1 VFVWSVS
8 ELVKKAGTRLR
19 LMVQIAAAAV
29 SNGYISGFLN
39 GTIYQGSLKQFCVP
53 GLNCYS
59 CPGALGSC
67 PIGALQAVLG
77 SPGKHFS
84 FYVIGFLMMVGALA
98 GRFACGWL
106 CPFGLLQE
114 LIYKIPG
121 LRKGKSLPGHRFLKY
136 FKYLIL
142 GVLVLALPLIFT
154 DLAGQGT
161 PWFCKLICPA
171 GTLEGGWTLTLF
183 DPRLREAMGW
193 LFTWKSFL
201 LLLLLFLSLVSY
213 RPFCKYLCPLGA
225 VYGLFN
231 PVSCLR
237 LEVKKERCTD
247 CGACEAVC
255 PMSLNPAENPGS
267 PECIRCGKCI
277 SACKFGALS
286 QTVLPGGLQ
295 FRKKKEQGAQ
305 NLRKES

>member
-1 VFVWSVS
+1 
-8 ELVKKAGTRLR
+8 
-19 LMVQIAAAAV
+19 
-29 SNGYISGFLN
+29 
-39 GTIYQGSLKQFCVP
+39 
-53 GLNCYS
+53 
-59 CPGALGSC
+59 
-67 PIGALQAVLG
+67 
-77 SPGKHFS
+77 
-84 FYVIGFLMMVGALA
+84 MMVGALA

-183 DPRLREAMGW
+183 DPRLQEAMGW

>member
-1 VFVWSVS
+1 M
-8 ELVKKAGTRLR
+8 VKKAGTRLR

-154 DLAGQGT
+154 DLAR
-161 PWFCKLICPA
+161 FYKIK
-171 GTLEGGWTLTLF
+171 F
-183 DPRLREAMGW
+183 H
-193 LFTWKSFL
+193 FT
-201 LLLLLFLSLVSY
+201 
-213 RPFCKYLCPLGA
+213 
-225 VYGLFN
+225 
-231 PVSCLR
+231 
-237 LEVKKERCTD
+237 
-247 CGACEAVC
+247 
-255 PMSLNPAENPGS
+255 
-267 PECIRCGKCI
+267 CI
-277 SACKFGALS
+277 
-286 QTVLPGGLQ
+286 
-295 FRKKKEQGAQ
+295 
-305 NLRKES
+305 